1 MNKDESEEGVTVA
14 TFANSFE
21 AEIACGALHAAGI
34 PAEIPLETAHLKNPF
49 AAGRYVEIRVF
60 ERDREEALKILRR
73 AGHK

>member
-1 MNKDESEEGVTVA
+1 MSQDESEEGVTVA

-34 PAEIPLETAHLKNPF
+34 PAEIPLESDHLKGPMIGGNF
-49 AAGRYVEIRVF
+49 VEIRVLP
-60 ERDREEALKILRR
+60 RDRDEALKILHA